1 VAEPDQP
8 GNPLGVPRTPLGTP
22 AGPCGAAPPNLRLRP
37 VRGDEVELLERWRA
51 DPATQGRFGWYG
63 FAPPGALR
71 RRHDDDGLLGEDR
84 GNLIVEADGA
94 AIGEVSYHAVHHGP
108 PPASRAYNIGIWL
121 LPEHRG
127 RGHGS
132 EAQRQLAAYLFAHT
146 RVERVEASTDV
157 ANTAEQRALERAG
170 FTREGVLRHAQFRE
184 GGFHDMVLYSK
195 LRAE

>member
-1 VAEPDQP
+1 
-8 GNPLGVPRTPLGTP
+8 VPPSDP
-22 AGPCGAAPPNLRLRP
+22 AGPPQAALRLRP
-37 VRGDEVELLERWRA
+37 VRADEVELLERWRA
-51 DPATQGRFGWYG
+51 EEATRGRFDWFG

-71 RRHDDDGLLGEDR
+71 RRHDADGLLGEDR
-84 GNLIVEADGA
+84 GNLVVEAGGA
-94 AIGEVSYHAVHHGP
+94 PIGEVSYISVHHGP
-108 PPASRAYNIGIWL
+108 PPTSRAFNIGIWL

-157 ANTAEQRALERAG
+157 ANVAEQRALERAG
-170 FTREGVLRHAQFRE
+170 FTRDGVLRHAQFRE
-184 GGFHDMVLYSK
+184 GGFHDLVLYSK

>member
-1 VAEPDQP
+1 VAPSD
-8 GNPLGVPRTPLGTP
+8 P
-22 AGPCGAAPPNLRLRP
+22 AGPTQAARPPPAAALRLRP
-37 VRGDEVELLERWRA
+37 VQADEVGLLERWRVDA
-51 DPATQGRFGWYG
+51 ATQGRFGWFG
-63 FAPPGALR
+63 FAPPGSLR
-71 RRHDDDGLLGEDR
+71 RRHDQDGLLGEDR
-84 GNLIVEADGA
+84 GNLVVEADGA
-94 AIGEVSYHAVHHGP
+94 PVGEVSYISVHHGP
-108 PPASRAYNIGIWL
+108 PPASRAFNIGIWL

-157 ANTAEQRALERAG
+157 ANEAEQRALERAG

-184 GGFHDMVLYSK
+184 GGFHDLVLYSK